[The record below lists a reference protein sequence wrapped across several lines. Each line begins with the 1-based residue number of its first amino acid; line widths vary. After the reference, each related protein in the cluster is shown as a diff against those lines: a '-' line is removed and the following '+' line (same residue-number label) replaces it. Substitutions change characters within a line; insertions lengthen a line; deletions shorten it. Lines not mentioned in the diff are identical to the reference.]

1 MPSMR
6 TNTVIYLLI
15 MAICSGC
22 YSFRGTSIPSD
33 VNTFYVDQAILRATN
48 APGDL
53 PERLM
58 EALREKVR
66 NQSSLKYNDVS
77 PDIEFGMEISS
88 FVQANEVESA
98 ENNTAALLKLTISV
112 RTDYTSNKNEE
123 DNWTQTFS
131 HTVNYDPSVDFQTAQ
146 DGLIAEAFEQI
157 TEQIFNK
164 AFANW

>member
-1 MPSMR
+1 MKAHLLL
-6 TNTVIYLLI
+6 YLTLA
-15 MAICSGC
+15 AICCSC
-22 YSFRGTSIPSD
+22 YTFRGTSIPSD

-58 EALREKVR
+58 EALRAKIR
-66 NQSSLKYNDVS
+66 NQSSLQYSDQS

-112 RTDYTSNKNEE
+112 RTEYISNRNEE
-123 DNWTQTFS
+123 DNWNQTFS

-146 DGLIAEAFEQI
+146 DGLIAEVFEQI